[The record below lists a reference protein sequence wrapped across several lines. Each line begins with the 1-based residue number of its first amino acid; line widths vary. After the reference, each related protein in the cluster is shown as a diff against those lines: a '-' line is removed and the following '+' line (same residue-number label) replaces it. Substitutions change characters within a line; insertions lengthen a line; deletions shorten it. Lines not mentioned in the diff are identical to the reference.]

1 MVEDFSKLFEFD
13 LEINSGKTFHFPEDK
28 LKELHSKGYQ
38 NVKVVVYGDSDTV
51 IKDSLIDS
59 KLYEEIKVTQG
70 LPGTVV
76 LNFLHS
82 KGSINSDKFK
92 SRVNY

>member
-1 MVEDFSKLFEFD
+1 MDEDLLRLFEFD

-38 NVKVVVYGDSDTV
+38 NVKVVVFGDSDTAV
-51 IKDSLIDS
+51 KESLIDS
-59 KLYEEIKVTQG
+59 KLYEEIKITQG

-76 LNFLHS
+76 LNFLRS